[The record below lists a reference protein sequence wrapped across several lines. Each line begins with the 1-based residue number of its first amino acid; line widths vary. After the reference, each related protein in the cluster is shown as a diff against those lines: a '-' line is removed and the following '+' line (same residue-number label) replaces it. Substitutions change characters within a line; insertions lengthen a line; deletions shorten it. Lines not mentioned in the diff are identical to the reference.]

1 MQATTTT
8 SKVRPLTADS
18 IVARIERMP
27 PTPLHLK
34 ARIIMGTATFFDA
47 FDMLAISSMLPV
59 LAGLWHLNPNQI
71 GFIIAV
77 GFAGQVFG
85 ALFFTWYASLL
96 RWASGS
102 RRSIGPYSI

>member
-1 MQATTTT
+1 MGEAKGHPMQSSTMAAPA
-8 SKVRPLTADS
+8 RPPTADS
-18 IVARIERMP
+18 IVARLERIP

-59 LAGLWHLNPNQI
+59 LVGSWRLNPNQI

-77 GFAGQVFG
+77 GFAGQVLG
-85 ALFFTWYASLL
+85 ALFFTWLAERYGRVSA
-96 RWASGS
+96 A
-102 RRSIGPYSI
+102 